1 MKKPKSSQANETASS
16 QVGDSAV
23 PTEKPQ
29 TTSQNT
35 AEEQTNSSQ
44 TTSAQSSKSKTTS
57 KNSAK
62 NKDFYTLS
70 NRCENHIDFAPK
82 AKDPSPEPHTKQV
95 VRTSTNN
102 VLSQQDAACA
112 SVTAQVAVSREC
124 SLVLSKSPLSQAL
137 NRIYFPA
144 DVSGA
149 RHSANYYVYFEP
161 ASANHNQRPRLQKSN
176 GRPEFN
182 KLNDQLACV
191 KLPLNEEKLKSLS
204 SANQSTPPNQ
214 PSSSNSE
221 HLSPLRALLISEEQ
235 LAKYHYDGVI
245 YILPLDVIFAI
256 NQFHQ
261 IRSQLEVEFK
271 SRHKGEQVSLGT
283 LWNYFFDEYIIH
295 AAGDCARKTK
305 DKYSSGNFAS
315 NDPQMVLGLG
325 SVLPRAPQSAEI
337 LDRRSFDAS
346 ASSFVSLLDNGN
358 DLLTDTKP
366 VSAISAA
373 QRQELL
379 KLVEKDCLIPL
390 PRGNKEKIATR
401 QMAILVHGYHSDDQ
415 WAEIYLQTQFTSGL
429 KAHERDLDNCRTFLS
444 VPKNPSEGKD
454 TAESLSADI
463 MDVVA
468 QSCNAYIE
476 TDLAKRQQ
484 LLRSCLPSSIGIIIK
499 LVALYGSSSEKTPL
513 HEELTQA
520 SATAKEISKAKSSP
534 DPQLSAELLSHL
546 HQAHAETVTFLNGTT
561 EIGAWIELAETHLH
575 LSDTPADQEL
585 FALIQR
591 SIDLTQQ
598 LCSGTVF
605 KQASSS
611 EGCYQQTV
619 CVLELVSNLVRS
631 WSLVSDTQM
640 QAIVANQVQQALT
653 TEAAV
658 LKTPFYEPNWHPLKY
673 CSLAKLVFKALG
685 KCESLLINCLV
696 LRR

>member
-62 NKDFYTLS
+62 NKEFYTLS

-204 SANQSTPPNQ
+204 SATQSTPPSQ

-283 LWNYFFDEYIIH
+283 LWNYFFDEYIVH

-444 VPKNPSEGKD
+444 VPK
-454 TAESLSADI
+454 
-463 MDVVA
+463 
-468 QSCNAYIE
+468 
-476 TDLAKRQQ
+476 
-484 LLRSCLPSSIGIIIK
+484 
-499 LVALYGSSSEKTPL
+499 
-513 HEELTQA
+513 
-520 SATAKEISKAKSSP
+520 
-534 DPQLSAELLSHL
+534 
-546 HQAHAETVTFLNGTT
+546 
-561 EIGAWIELAETHLH
+561 
-575 LSDTPADQEL
+575 
-585 FALIQR
+585 
-591 SIDLTQQ
+591 
-598 LCSGTVF
+598 
-605 KQASSS
+605 
-611 EGCYQQTV
+611 
-619 CVLELVSNLVRS
+619 
-631 WSLVSDTQM
+631 
-640 QAIVANQVQQALT
+640 
-653 TEAAV
+653 
-658 LKTPFYEPNWHPLKY
+658 
-673 CSLAKLVFKALG
+673 
-685 KCESLLINCLV
+685 
-696 LRR
+696 